1 MLEEQYFFCNIKL
14 MKPFIN
20 ESNTNFSSN
29 SNYSV
34 AFNRSELNLILRVY
48 GRMVALGEWRDY
60 GISMLKDVSIFSIYR
75 HASECP
81 FILIEKNPKLAKKQG
96 IYSIIAMDG
105 RILKRGNDLDRILNL
120 FGPKILRIVKS

>member
-1 MLEEQYFFCNIKL
+1 
-14 MKPFIN
+14 MKPFIDV
-20 ESNTNFSSN
+20 SNTNFESN
-29 SNYSV
+29 HNNAV
-34 AFNRSELNLILRVY
+34 AFNRRELNLILRVY

-75 HASECP
+75 NASEFP

-105 RILKRGNDLDRILNL
+105 RILKRGNDLDLVLKL
-120 FGPKILRIVKS
+120 FGPKLMRIVKSQ

>member
-1 MLEEQYFFCNIKL
+1 
-14 MKPFIN
+14 MKPFVN
-20 ESNTNFSSN
+20 KSNSNFASN
-29 SNYSV
+29 SNYAV
-34 AFNRSELNLILRVY
+34 AFNRRELNLILKVY

-75 HASECP
+75 NASEFP